1 MAHYTVCYFTGQSGG
16 TRIKAFDDNDNLI
29 ETLDVFLFINH
40 YVSDCREH
48 GIPIN
53 KNLWA

>member
-40 YVSDCREH
+40 YVSYCRDH

-53 KNLWA
+53 KKLWA